1 MVEGWAKMP
10 FNLMQ
15 RVTKSLGTQWG
26 RLEGEEVERGGEG
39 RLAAWKE
46 EEERKLRPVDR
57 QHLEEEA
64 RRVTRKLKSV
74 GRRLEE
80 EQVVKQEMKARER
93 ADKVLKERLEE
104 ERKVEESDRAA
115 RNREWRMKRETEECL
130 REGQMVGS
138 LEEVL
143 VSELVCTSC
152 QAALWKGA
160 IYQCIDG
167 HLACSSC
174 NPADCTICQ
183 TPLQGRNRALERLR
197 MTLTQ

>member
-1 MVEGWAKMP
+1 MP

-15 RVTKSLGTQWG
+15 RVTKSLGTRWG
-26 RLEGEEVERGGEG
+26 RLEGEEVDRGGEG

-80 EQVVKQEMKARER
+80 EQVVKEEMKAREKESR
-93 ADKVLKERLEE
+93 AIKERLEE
-104 ERKVEESDRAA
+104 ERRVEESERAA
-115 RNREWRMKRETEECL
+115 RNREWRMKREKEGW
-130 REGQMVGS
+130 RRAGQMVGS
-138 LEEVL
+138 LEEAL
-143 VSELVCTSC
+143 VAELVCANC
-152 QAALWKGA
+152 QAGLWNGA
-160 IYQCIDG
+160 IHQCIDG
-167 HLACSSC
+167 HLACTSC
-174 NPADCTICQ
+174 KPADCRICQ

-197 MTLTQ
+197 MTLASK